1 LSVADTA
8 NGADAMTFLLNV
20 PLEVTVELGSVSLPV
35 AEILKLGTGSVVE
48 LDRPVNAPV
57 DLLVN
62 DRKIAR
68 GEIVAVDDRFAL
80 RITELIPTERSS

>member
-1 LSVADTA
+1 VADT
-8 NGADAMTFLLNV
+8 NNSADTMTFLLNV
-20 PLEVTVELGSVSLPV
+20 PLELTVELGSVSLPV

-48 LDRPVNAPV
+48 LDRPVSAPV

-68 GEIVAVDDRFAL
+68 GEIVAVDERFAL
-80 RITELIPTERSS
+80 RITELVSAEHAS